1 MHRQSGW
8 QRPERWQ
15 LFWIGNTVFQT
26 TGSPNEETLKTH
38 THLVWAYGI
47 NKEFSQNQSTWEG
60 QDLLHCSHSRN
71 KLRSREML
79 GSIPTLPVHAWHSD
93 TMAMNQFCRENT
105 NHSFSTVEVWCY
117 QAWKSSTKTE
127 KLISW
132 NESSLKTGIYSL
144 NFYSMLEHIKAKS
157 MFCLIFCTKHI
168 VNKVFDMQGFFLKQI
183 RVQMLSNLSLK
194 NNFCQFFSCCLPI
207 K

>member
-26 TGSPNEETLKTH
+26 IGSPNDETLKTH
-38 THLVWAYGI
+38 THLVWAFWI
-47 NKEFSQNQSTWEG
+47 NKELSQNRRTWEG
-60 QDLLHCSHSRN
+60 QDLLHCSHSRT
-71 KLRSREML
+71 KLTPREML
-79 GSIPTLPVHAWHSD
+79 GSIPTLPVHAWHGGA
-93 TMAMNQFCRENT
+93 MAMNQSCRENT
-105 NHSFSTVEVWCY
+105 NYSFSTVEVWCY

-144 NFYSMLEHIKAKS
+144 NFLFDAWAYKGKS
-157 MFCLIFCTKHI
+157 MFCLIFLHKAH
-168 VNKVFDMQGFFLKQI
+168 
-183 RVQMLSNLSLK
+183 S
-194 NNFCQFFSCCLPI
+194 
-207 K
+207 